1 MHREATLV
9 ALRHVRKK
17 EEGDKPTASSTMN
30 LIRVEINATLTIN
43 PPAKR
48 EEMTRHICGE

>member
-30 LIRVEINATLTIN
+30 LIRVEINATLTVN